1 MGFEIRKNYHQK
13 NYHKF
18 IVFISLFLETF
29 WVVHSKKK
37 GGMVRIHPSRE
48 LEKFVVVFVVA
59 SLLLINKIQQSI
71 GSANIINHLQTRVL

>member
-18 IVFISLFLETF
+18 ILFIYLFLKTF

-37 GGMVRIHPSRE
+37 EVWSE
-48 LEKFVVVFVVA
+48 YTQVENLK
-59 SLLLINKIQQSI
+59 SLLLF
-71 GSANIINHLQTRVL
+71 LW

>member
-1 MGFEIRKNYHQK
+1 MSFEIRKNYHQK

-18 IVFISLFLETF
+18 ILFIYLFLKTF

-37 GGMVRIHPSRE
+37 GGMVRINPSRE

-71 GSANIINHLQTRVL
+71 GSANINHLQTRVL